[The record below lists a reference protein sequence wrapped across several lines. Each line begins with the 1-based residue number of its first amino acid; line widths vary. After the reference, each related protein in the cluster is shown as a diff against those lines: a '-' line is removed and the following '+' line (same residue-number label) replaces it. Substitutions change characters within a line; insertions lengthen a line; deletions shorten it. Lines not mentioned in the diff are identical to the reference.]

1 MGGEKKTLSN
11 RDDIRD
17 LTKKIR
23 KINSVLDN
31 LNVLLQ
37 KSIRQDDTTFVS
49 RTTLESTKYR
59 PQRIVV
65 LRAVLINPLINKDI
79 LKKIVSTQNNIALKL
94 MDQFEPI
101 LKEAIA

>member
-1 MGGEKKTLSN
+1 MERKKTLSN

-23 KINSVLDN
+23 KINSVLNN

-37 KSIRQDDTTFVS
+37 KSIRQEDTTFVS

>member
-1 MGGEKKTLSN
+1 MERKKTLSN

-23 KINSVLDN
+23 KINSVLNN

-94 MDQFEPI
+94 MDQFEPV

>member
-11 RDDIRD
+11 RDDIKN

-23 KINSVLDN
+23 KINSVLNN

-101 LKEAIA
+101 LKEAIT

>member
-1 MGGEKKTLSN
+1 MLN
-11 RDDIRD
+11 
-17 LTKKIR
+17 
-23 KINSVLDN
+23 N

-101 LKEAIA
+101 LKEAIT